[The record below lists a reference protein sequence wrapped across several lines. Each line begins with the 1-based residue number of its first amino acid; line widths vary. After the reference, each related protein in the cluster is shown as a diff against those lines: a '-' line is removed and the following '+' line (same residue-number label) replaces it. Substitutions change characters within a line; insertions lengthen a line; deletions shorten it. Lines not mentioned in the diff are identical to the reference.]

1 MKKVIGIFSFLLLV
15 LVLGGCSYKI
25 VKTDEAQPSKPQI
38 SQAESDKQFNA
49 IWDAN
54 SENTTTTNEA
64 QATQQ
69 NPAPVK
75 NDNFDQKSKCITL
88 GEQYYSNYLKDQEHN
103 PMFSFDV
110 YDLSHE
116 VSYST
121 ELNTCLIYVMMKN
134 KDIGE
139 KIGGVR
145 NEFIYDLLNSKTI
158 YSMAYSGSSDNNTVL
173 KMASDF
179 QTSEEFT
186 NKKIELFK

>member
-1 MKKVIGIFSFLLLV
+1 MKKVIGIFSLFLLV
-15 LVLGGCSYKI
+15 FVLGGCSYKI
-25 VKTDEAQPSKPQI
+25 VKTDEAQPAKPQL

-49 IWDAN
+49 IWDAG
-54 SENTTTTNEA
+54 SENTTTASEV
-64 QATQQ
+64 QATQP

-88 GEQYYSNYLKDQEHN
+88 GEQYYSNYLKEQEHN

-116 VSYST
+116 IAYST
-121 ELNTCLIYVMMKN
+121 KLNTCLIYVMLRY

-139 KIGGVR
+139 KMGGVR
-145 NEFIYDLLNSKTI
+145 NEYIYDLLNSKTL
-158 YSMAYSGSSDNNTVL
+158 YAMAYSGSSDNNVVL

-186 NKKIELFK
+186 DKKIELFK